1 MIFNLTIING
11 CYANQSPDNAVR
23 TNLKKGSYVPAV
35 ATEAHMVDGNNA
47 NCMRYPSIPNCP
59 VTIWVKFIRIT
70 DIQSPK
76 GLIQVS
82 NTL

>member
-1 MIFNLTIING
+1 MTFDDYG
-11 CYANQSPDNAVR
+11 RYANQSPDNVR
-23 TNLKKGSYVPAV
+23 TNKKASYVPAV
-35 ATEAHMVDGNNA
+35 ATEAHVVDGNNA

-59 VTIWVKFIRIT
+59 VTTWVKFIRIT